1 MVDAE
6 VDSQPELLNS
16 AIIKELLEYQDEKQV
31 MKERSRTV
39 LKLNT
44 SKSIGH
50 NSASKLENQI
60 KQMEY
65 DVISEK

>member
-16 AIIKELLEYQDEKQV
+16 AIIKELLDYQDEKQV
-31 MKERSRTV
+31 MKDRSRTV

-50 NSASKLENQI
+50 HSASKLENQI